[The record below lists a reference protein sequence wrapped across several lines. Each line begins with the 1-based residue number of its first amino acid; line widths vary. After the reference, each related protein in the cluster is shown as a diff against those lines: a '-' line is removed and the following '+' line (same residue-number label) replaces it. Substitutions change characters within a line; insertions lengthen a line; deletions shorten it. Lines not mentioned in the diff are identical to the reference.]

1 MTEAVIFDWDGTLA
15 DTRKAVVYSFQKVLK
30 EAGCHVSDEFIERMM
45 GVGTKKTII
54 AAYKKC
60 NMRLDVSTLN
70 KLATEKI
77 RIHAGL
83 ADIINI
89 FEGVTELLEEL
100 QPKVK
105 IALATMSNREV
116 VDKLLPAKKLVGY
129 FEVVV
134 TADDVTKP
142 KPDPE
147 VFLVSAAELGVKAKN
162 CVVVEDSVFGVR
174 AAKAAG
180 MRCIAVPSGVYSKE
194 ELKTENPDLIVDSLT
209 EKTRILDFVFGRM

>member
-30 EAGCHVSDEFIERMM
+30 EAGCHVSDEFIERLM

-70 KLATEKI
+70 NLATEKI

>member
-30 EAGCHVSDEFIERMM
+30 EAGCLVSDEFIERMM

-147 VFLVSAAELGVKAKN
+147 VFRVSAAELGVKAKN
-162 CVVVEDSVFGVR
+162 CVVVEDSVFGVK

-209 EKTRILDFVFGRM
+209 EKTRILDFVFGSM